1 MNILKSACRFS
12 RALIAIGILLLVAG
26 AFFCKPSYDADAA
39 PQVTNPVE
47 THEKKEKIKQDKD
60 SPFPDLVDKPPEQNI
75 RIQQR
80 SIKRKLMRIQ
90 KRLERR
96 KERKKNAAIKE
107 PK

>member
-1 MNILKSACRFS
+1 MKSFCKFS
-12 RALIAIGILLLVAG
+12 KALLAIGVLLLIAG
-26 AFFCKPSYDADAA
+26 AFFCKSSYNADAV
-39 PQVTNPVE
+39 PQITSPVE
-47 THEKKEKIKQDKD
+47 IYEKKEAIEQDNV
-60 SPFPDLVDKPPEQNI
+60 SPFPNLIDEPPEQNI
-75 RIQQR
+75 RTQQR